1 MPLARRKGWYRIMN
15 KVILIGRL
23 TKDPEIRYTAG
34 NNTAVCQFT
43 VAVDRRFK
51 SENQPTADFIPIVAW
66 RQTAEFVSKYFTKG
80 SRIALV
86 GQIQTRSW
94 DDTEGKKHYV
104 TEVIADEVEFCESKK
119 QEGNYQQGMTPPPP
133 VPPHTQQAAQQTK
146 NESGFTDGYFPLDDD
161 GDVPF

>member
-133 VPPHTQQAAQQTK
+133 VPPQTQQAAQQTK

>member
-1 MPLARRKGWYRIMN
+1 MN
-15 KVILIGRL
+15 KAILIGRL

-80 SRIALV
+80 SRIAIV

-94 DDTEGKKHYV
+94 DDDERKRHYA
-104 TEVIADEVEFCESKK
+104 TEVIARNVEFCESKR
-119 QEGNYQQGMTPPPP
+119 QDGNQQTGAAPSISVPPPP
-133 VPPHTQQAAQQTK
+133 IPP
-146 NESGFTDGYFPLDDD
+146 EPGYFD
-161 GDVPF
+161 GIELEEPDFPF

>member
-1 MPLARRKGWYRIMN
+1 MN
-15 KVILIGRL
+15 KAILIGRL

-80 SRIALV
+80 SRIAIV

-94 DDTEGKKHYV
+94 DDDERKRHYA
-104 TEVIADEVEFCESKK
+104 TEVIAGNVEFCESKR
-119 QEGNYQQGMTPPPP
+119 QDGNQQTGAAPSISVPPPP
-133 VPPHTQQAAQQTK
+133 PPPIPP
-146 NESGFTDGYFPLDDD
+146 EPGYFD
-161 GDVPF
+161 GIELEEPDFPF

>member
-51 SENQPTADFIPIVAW
+51 SENQPTSDFIPIVAW

-133 VPPHTQQAAQQTK
+133 VPPQTQQAAQQTK